1 VCSGRT
7 SWSNAKR
14 RVNGGEVTAS
24 LSYTI
29 EDFSK
34 TIPCKTVLTVGRD
47 KSSDIVL
54 CDLMVSRNHAMIRR
68 IGNGDYYLIDGGSS
82 NGSYVNQQRVTMPKL
97 LKHGD
102 KITIGGIDFLFEQ
115 EATAENQDEQSV
127 ELEETIVHDTPEIKK
142 ITILVADIR
151 GFTSLSEQIPIR
163 TLTRLMNTWF
173 NKVSDVIIKND
184 GIVDKF
190 IGDCVFARWE
200 ASDDELL
207 TVANALMAAEA
218 ISKVTVELNEN
229 FTELTEELRIGVG
242 INTGAAS
249 VTIGAEN
256 SAMGDA
262 VNVAFRLESATKMLG
277 KDIVLSETAY
287 RHLPPQYWKEQCQKI
302 RVKGKRD
309 PIRIVAFDFDVLP
322 EMVKSLKKTQKKRK

>member
-1 VCSGRT
+1 VINVS
-7 SWSNAKR
+7 
-14 RVNGGEVTAS
+14 AS

-34 TIPCKTVLTVGRD
+34 TVPCKSVLTIGRD
-47 KSSDIVL
+47 KNSDIVL
-54 CDLMVSRNHAMIRR
+54 GDLMVSRNHSMIRR
-68 IGNGDYYLIDGGSS
+68 IGTSDYYLIDGGSS

-115 EATAENQDEQSV
+115 ETKEVDDEDSV
-127 ELEETIVHDTPEIKK
+127 ILEDTIVHDTPEIKK
-142 ITILVADIR
+142 ITIVVADIR

-163 TLTRLMNTWF
+163 NLTKLMNTWF
-173 NKVSDVIIKND
+173 NEVSDVILKEN

-200 ASDDELL
+200 ADSDEIA
-207 TVANALMAAEA
+207 TIISALKAASG
-218 ISKVTVELNEN
+218 ISKVTEDLNKN
-229 FTELTEELRIGVG
+229 FAEISEDLHIGVG

-249 VTIGAEN
+249 VSKGVDN
-256 SAMGDA
+256 SALGDA
-262 VNVAFRLESATKMLG
+262 VNLAFRLESATKMLG
-277 KDIVLSETAY
+277 KDIVLSESAY
-287 RHLPPQYWKEQCQKI
+287 RHLPQKYWKGQEQKI

-309 PIRIVAFDFDVLP
+309 PVRIFAVDFDIIPNLI
-322 EMVKSLKKTQKKRK
+322 KAIKAQNKLK

>member
-1 VCSGRT
+1 VINVS
-7 SWSNAKR
+7 
-14 RVNGGEVTAS
+14 AS

-34 TIPCKTVLTVGRD
+34 TVPCKSVLTIGRD
-47 KSSDIVL
+47 KNSDIVL
-54 CDLMVSRNHAMIRR
+54 GDLMVSRNHSMIRR
-68 IGNGDYYLIDGGSS
+68 IGTSDYYLIDGGSS

-115 EATAENQDEQSV
+115 ETKEVDDEDAV
-127 ELEETIVHDTPEIKK
+127 ILEDTIVHDTPEIKK
-142 ITILVADIR
+142 ITIVVADIR

-163 TLTRLMNTWF
+163 SLTKLMNTWF
-173 NKVSDVIIKND
+173 NEVSDVILKEN

-200 ASDDELL
+200 ADSDEIA
-207 TVANALMAAEA
+207 TIISALKAASG
-218 ISKVTVELNEN
+218 ISKVTEDLNKN
-229 FTELTEELRIGVG
+229 FAEISEDLHIGVG

-249 VTIGAEN
+249 VGKGVTN
-256 SAMGDA
+256 STLGDA
-262 VNVAFRLESATKMLG
+262 VNLAFRLESATKMLG
-277 KDIVLSETAY
+277 KDIVLSESAY
-287 RHLPPQYWKEQCQKI
+287 RHLPQKYWKGQEQKI

-309 PIRIVAFDFDVLP
+309 PVRIFAVDFDIIPNLITAI
-322 EMVKSLKKTQKKRK
+322 KNQNKRN

>member
-1 VCSGRT
+1 MS
-7 SWSNAKR
+7 AQ
-14 RVNGGEVTAS
+14 
-24 LSYTI
+24 LSYTV

-34 TIPCKTVLTVGRD
+34 TVPCKSVLTIGRD

-54 CDLMVSRNHAMIRR
+54 GDLMVSRNHSMIRR
-68 IGNGDYYLIDGGSS
+68 IGSNDYYLIDGGSS

-115 EATAENQDEQSV
+115 EEQEEGHDDSV
-127 ELEETIVHDTPEIKK
+127 VLEDTIVHDTPEIKK
-142 ITILVADIR
+142 ITIVVADIR

-173 NKVSDVIIKND
+173 NEVSDVIIKNN

-200 ASDDELL
+200 ADSDEIS
-207 TVANALMAAEA
+207 TIINALKASSG
-218 ISKVTVELNEN
+218 ISRVTENLNKN
-229 FTELTEELRIGVG
+229 FSEISEDLHIGVG

-249 VTIGAEN
+249 VSRGVDN
-256 SAMGDA
+256 SALGDA

-277 KDIVLSETAY
+277 KDIVLSESAY
-287 RHLPPQYWKEQCQKI
+287 RHLPSKYWKSQEQKI

-309 PIRIVAFDFDVLP
+309 PVRIFAVDFDIIPDLITAI
-322 EMVKSLKKTQKKRK
+322 KKQNKKK

>member
-1 VCSGRT
+1 MS
-7 SWSNAKR
+7 
-14 RVNGGEVTAS
+14 AS
-24 LSYTI
+24 LSYTA
-29 EDFSK
+29 EDFDK

-47 KSSDIVL
+47 KNSDIVL
-54 CDLMVSRNHAMIRR
+54 ADLMVSRNHAMIRR
-68 IGNGDYYLIDGGSS
+68 IGHGDYYLIDGGSS

-115 EATAENQDEQSV
+115 EVTIQADEDSIV
-127 ELEETIVHDTPEIKK
+127 MEDTIVHDTPEIKK
-142 ITILVADIR
+142 ITIIVADIR

-163 TLTRLMNTWF
+163 SLTRMMNTWF
-173 NKVSDVIIKND
+173 NQVSDVILKEN

-200 ASDDELL
+200 ADEDEVS
-207 TVANALMAAEA
+207 TIVSALKAAER
-218 ISKVTVELNEN
+218 ISEVTEELNSN
-229 FTELTEELRIGVG
+229 FTELSEDLHIGVG

-249 VTIGAEN
+249 VTTKVDN

-277 KDIVLSETAY
+277 KDIVLSESAY
-287 RHLPPQYWKEQCQKI
+287 RHFPTQYWKDQEQKI

-309 PIRIVAFDFDVLP
+309 PVRIFAIDFDVIPGLI
-322 EMVKSLKKTQKKRK
+322 EAMEEGETKQKKKK

>member
-1 VCSGRT
+1 VG
-7 SWSNAKR
+7 K
-14 RVNGGEVTAS
+14 GGYVMAS

-29 EDFSK
+29 DDFSK

-54 CDLMVSRNHAMIRR
+54 ADLMVSRNHAMIRR

-102 KITIGGIDFLFEQ
+102 KITIGGIDFMFEQ
-115 EATAENQDEQSV
+115 DAATVAQQQEHV

-151 GFTSLSEQIPIR
+151 GFTSLSEQISIR
-163 TLTRLMNTWF
+163 SLTRLMNTWF
-173 NKVSDVIIKND
+173 NKVSDIIIKND

-200 ASDDELL
+200 ADSDEIL
-207 TVANALMAAEA
+207 TVTNALVAAEG

-229 FTELTEELRIGVG
+229 FAELTEVLRIGVG

-249 VTIGAEN
+249 VSMGAEN

-287 RHLPPQYWKEQCQKI
+287 RHLSPLYWKEQCQKI

-309 PIRIVAFDFDVLP
+309 PIRIIAFDFDVVPKLIAD
-322 EMVKSLKKTQKKRK
+322 LKKNRKKQM

>member
-1 VCSGRT
+1 M
-7 SWSNAKR
+7 
-14 RVNGGEVTAS
+14 TAS

-47 KSSDIVL
+47 KSSDIIL
-54 CDLMVSRNHAMIRR
+54 GDLMVSRNHAMIRR
-68 IGNGDYYLIDGGSS
+68 LGNGDYYLIDGGSS

-115 EATAENQDEQSV
+115 EVTHTPDEDAVSM
-127 ELEETIVHDTPEIKK
+127 EETIVHDTPEIKK

-151 GFTSLSEQIPIR
+151 GFTSLSESIPIR
-163 TLTRLMNTWF
+163 TLTKLMNTWF
-173 NKVSDVIIKND
+173 NKVSDIILQHD

-200 ASDDELL
+200 ADSDEVL
-207 TVANALMAAEA
+207 TVTNALIAAER
-218 ISKVTVELNEN
+218 ISKVTVELNRS
-229 FTELTEELRIGVG
+229 FKELTEELNIGVG

-249 VTIGAEN
+249 VSSGADN
-256 SAMGDA
+256 TVLGDA

-287 RHLPPQYWKEQCQKI
+287 RHLPEKYWRESNQKI

-309 PIRIVAFDFDVLP
+309 PVRIVAFDFNAMP
-322 EMVKSLKKTQKKRK
+322 ELIKAVKKHNKK

>member
-1 VCSGRT
+1 M
-7 SWSNAKR
+7 
-14 RVNGGEVTAS
+14 TAS

-47 KSSDIVL
+47 KSSDIIL
-54 CDLMVSRNHAMIRR
+54 GDLMVSRNHAMIRR
-68 IGNGDYYLIDGGSS
+68 LGNGDYYLIDGGSS

-115 EATAENQDEQSV
+115 EVTHTPDEDAVSM
-127 ELEETIVHDTPEIKK
+127 EETIVHDTPEIKK

-151 GFTSLSEQIPIR
+151 GFTSLSESIPIR
-163 TLTRLMNTWF
+163 TLTKLMNTWF
-173 NKVSDVIIKND
+173 NKVSDIILKHD

-200 ASDDELL
+200 ADSDEVL
-207 TVANALMAAEA
+207 TVTNALIAAER
-218 ISKVTVELNEN
+218 ISKVTVELNRS
-229 FTELTEELRIGVG
+229 FKELTEELNIGVG

-249 VTIGAEN
+249 VSSGADN
-256 SAMGDA
+256 TVLGDA

-287 RHLPPQYWKEQCQKI
+287 RHLPEKYWRESNQKI

-309 PIRIVAFDFDVLP
+309 PVRIVAFDFNAMP
-322 EMVKSLKKTQKKRK
+322 ELIKAVKKHNKK

>member
-1 VCSGRT
+1 MS
-7 SWSNAKR
+7 AQ
-14 RVNGGEVTAS
+14 
-24 LSYTI
+24 LSYTV

-34 TIPCKTVLTVGRD
+34 TVPCKSVLTIGRD

-54 CDLMVSRNHAMIRR
+54 GDLMVSRNHSMIRR
-68 IGNGDYYLIDGGSS
+68 IGSGDYYLIDGGSS

-115 EATAENQDEQSV
+115 EAKEENAEEV
-127 ELEETIVHDTPEIKK
+127 VVLEDTIVHDTPEIKK
-142 ITILVADIR
+142 ITIVVADIR
-151 GFTSLSEQIPIR
+151 GFTSLSESIPIR
-163 TLTRLMNTWF
+163 TLTRMMNTWF
-173 NKVSDVIIKND
+173 NKVSDIIIKQN

-200 ASDDELL
+200 ADTDEIS
-207 TVANALMAAEA
+207 TIINALKAAA
-218 ISKVTVELNEN
+218 GISEVTEDLNKN
-229 FTELTEELRIGVG
+229 FSEISEDLHIGVG

-249 VTIGAEN
+249 VSSGRDN
-256 SAMGDA
+256 SALGDA

-277 KDIVLSETAY
+277 KDIVLSESAY
-287 RHLPPQYWKEQCQKI
+287 RHFPEKYWKDQEQKI

-309 PIRIVAFDFDVLP
+309 PVRIFAIDFDVIPNLIKAIK
-322 EMVKSLKKTQKKRK
+322 EQNKIK